1 MRAQRGKVLLRKCRV
16 PRKIN
21 KDARAPRA
29 GLPSELQ
36 NHAAGAPLQFSQ
48 FFPVISRVCVRGRGK
63 SRGSKR
69 VCRGAL
75 VSGNVPGKVQSAY
88 PARTARAAL
97 IGRIFVIPASTQL
110 TALFF
115 FFTIGFVLRGR
126 VERSM
131 TRTKTRCPARKRSH
145 REKRTSRKL
154 SIDLR
159 RNSGRRVSRRHAVI
173 GGRAGKHARLQLV
186 PRSPST
192 RGAERNAPFAR
203 YPDIRTCPA
212 RV

>member
-36 NHAAGAPLQFSQ
+36 NHVAGAPLQFSQ

-97 IGRIFVIPASTQL
+97 IGRIFVLPASTQL
-110 TALFF
+110 AALFF
-115 FFTIGFVLRGR
+115 FFTIGFRASGNCA
-126 VERSM
+126 VE
-131 TRTKTRCPARKRSH
+131 C
-145 REKRTSRKL
+145 
-154 SIDLR
+154 
-159 RNSGRRVSRRHAVI
+159 AV
-173 GGRAGKHARLQLV
+173 
-186 PRSPST
+186 
-192 RGAERNAPFAR
+192 
-203 YPDIRTCPA
+203 D
-212 RV
+212 

>member
-1 MRAQRGKVLLRKCRV
+1 MDGDIACGAQIGACGTRGGSGQRSVRAQRGKVLLRKCRV

-97 IGRIFVIPASTQL
+97 IGRIFVLPASTQL

-115 FFTIGFVLRGR
+115 FFHNRIRASANCAVELKGR
-126 VERSM
+126 
-131 TRTKTRCPARKRSH
+131 
-145 REKRTSRKL
+145 
-154 SIDLR
+154 
-159 RNSGRRVSRRHAVI
+159 
-173 GGRAGKHARLQLV
+173 
-186 PRSPST
+186 
-192 RGAERNAPFAR
+192 
-203 YPDIRTCPA
+203 
-212 RV
+212 